1 MRKYVKQHHSWS
13 DRRQYFFLHRS
24 LRNKL
29 REKELEVER
38 RFFVSERRFEER
50 LEAMAS
56 ERRRMEEEM
65 GRVMRGEK
73 SSRGKDDRE
82 EEEKRDSGSG
92 EVEVK
97 NTPHFFFLTL

>member
-1 MRKYVKQHHSWS
+1 M
-13 DRRQYFFLHRS
+13 
-24 LRNKL
+24 
-29 REKELEVER
+29 ER

>member
-1 MRKYVKQHHSWS
+1 MLLHEKISGITPLLE
-13 DRRQYFFLHRS
+13 RRAAIFFFHRS

-73 SSRGKDDRE
+73 STRGKEDKE
-82 EEEKRDSGSG
+82 EEEKGDSGSG
-92 EVEVK
+92 EVEVI
-97 NTPHFFFLTL
+97 NHINSF